1 MKITYRCEICG
12 EESDDREE
20 IERCEAIGKPDPARF
35 PPIGLLVG
43 DACGPGTGP
52 SRDPRSPRCAGPEWN
67 KGKPCGSHLCGGGF
81 IWVVENCYA
90 DGHRHGVG
98 FGNFRGN
105 GAGDTFDFSSER
117 KYRGYD
123 THRMGLCQYGEW
135 KGFRDWRE
143 WPEAQPCPAFW
154 RAVKALREAKIQ
166 PMVVRNGEAVPFD
179 EPLPFDPYEA
189 FPIGTEVR
197 LKKSVKSTN
206 CDKCGGSGVLV
217 EMDDDRTHVPCDCR
231 TAVAKVQGYIHE
243 KEGGLKLDRKIGG
256 FAYWNVAD
264 VEAAP

>member
-1 MKITYRCEICG
+1 MKTSYQCDICG
-12 EESDDREE
+12 EKSDSREY
-20 IERCEAIGKPDPARF
+20 IEACEAKGHPDLSLC

-43 DACGPGTGP
+43 DAHGPGPVCEAPHLRGEKGP
-52 SRDPRSPRCAGPEWN
+52 KSDGRCD
-67 KGKPCGSHLCGGGF
+67 HLCGVGF
-81 IWVVENCYA
+81 IWVVQWAGVSHHDKHEY
-90 DGHRHGVG
+90 GVG

-105 GAGDTFDFSSER
+105 GAGDTFDF
-117 KYRGYD
+117 KGAKGGYD
-123 THRMGLCQYGEW
+123 TFKMGKSKYYPEQ
-135 KGFRDWRE
+135 GFRRWQE
-143 WPEAQPCPAFW
+143 WPEARECPAFY

-166 PMVVRNGEAVPFD
+166 PMVLRNGEAVPFND
-179 EPLPFDPYEA
+179 PVPVDPYEN
-189 FPIGTEVR
+189 FPLGTYVR
-197 LKKSVKSTN
+197 LKQSVKSTN

-231 TAVAKVQGYIHE
+231 TAVAKVQGYIYE